1 MYYEEKIEYIINQFK
16 QLFIE
21 MLEEKKYPNAQNLIF
36 FSSLLKAV
44 KKFYPEKAIIL
55 DRINYYYSE
64 VQDSDEKLEYLMLLY
79 KNLKEV

>member
-1 MYYEEKIEYIINQFK
+1 MYYEEKIEYIIKEFK

-21 MLEEKKYPNAQNLIF
+21 MLEIKQYPNAENLVF
-36 FSSLLKAV
+36 FSSLLNAV
-44 KKFYPEKAIIL
+44 KKCYPEKANIL

-64 VQDSDEKLEYLMLLY
+64 VQDSEEKLEFLMLLY